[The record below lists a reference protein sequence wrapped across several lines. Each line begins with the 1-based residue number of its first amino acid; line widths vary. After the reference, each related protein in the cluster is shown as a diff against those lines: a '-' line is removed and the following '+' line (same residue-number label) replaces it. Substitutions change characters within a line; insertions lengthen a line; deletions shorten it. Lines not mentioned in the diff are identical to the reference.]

1 MCPIVRYNRHES
13 AFLHYFAVNFPDHI
27 KVNERETA
35 LDQRGTIFV
44 SFTHMK
50 SRSNPTLFFQQGC
63 SSWLNPLS
71 RLRFAPLIWGL
82 CVLGLISFA
91 TPHLASAQRG
101 TQSAQRALEQ
111 NESQLG
117 VRSRIQSGRN
127 AEQEIQYHRA
137 RTAWESGISLLEA
150 KARIDRV
157 LAQLPE
163 DTDALKL
170 RASILMGLG
179 RKEEAIDDA
188 LLVVQLD
195 STDGEGQLLL
205 CETAM
210 ANGNPVIAR
219 KALESASD
227 LIVTGVP
234 FLIRLSAC
242 ALSAKET
249 ARSEALARIAV
260 AQNERDPRGQIQLAR
275 IFLNTGR
282 APAALSIL
290 DRLSEEGLVIRTL
303 VTKDAEFA
311 SLYAASNKR

>member
-1 MCPIVRYNRHES
+1 M
-13 AFLHYFAVNFPDHI
+13 
-27 KVNERETA
+27 
-35 LDQRGTIFV
+35 IFV

-50 SRSNPTLFFQQGC
+50 LPSIQTLVVHLGFSRWLCPPSTLRPSPSIG
-63 SSWLNPLS
+63 
-71 RLRFAPLIWGL
+71 GL
-82 CVLGLISFA
+82 CVLALILF
-91 TPHLASAQRG
+91 TPRLTLAQRG

-111 NESQLG
+111 SESQLG
-117 VRSRIQSGRN
+117 VRSRVQSGRN
-127 AEQEIQYHRA
+127 AEQETQYHRA

-157 LAQLPE
+157 LAELPE

-170 RASILMGLG
+170 RVSILMGLG

-210 ANGNPVIAR
+210 ANGNPTIAHR
-219 KALESASD
+219 ALESASD
-227 LIVTGVP
+227 LIITGVP
-234 FLIRLSAC
+234 FLIRLSTC
-242 ALSAKET
+242 ALSANET

-260 AQNERDPRGQIQLAR
+260 AQNEKDPRGQIQLAR
-275 IFLNTGR
+275 IFLKTGR
-282 APAALSIL
+282 APAALGIL
-290 DRLSEEGLVIRTL
+290 DRLIEEGLVTRSL
-303 VTKDAEFA
+303 VTKDTEFS

>member
-1 MCPIVRYNRHES
+1 MGSIVRYNRHES
-13 AFLHYFAVNFPDHI
+13 AFLHYFAVKFLSVI
-27 KVNERETA
+27 EVNERETA
-35 LDQRGTIFV
+35 LDQGGMIFV
-44 SFTHMK
+44 SFTSMK
-50 SRSNPTLFFQQGC
+50 LLSIQTLLIQVGLSR
-63 SSWLNPLS
+63 WLNPRSRQRLS
-71 RLRFAPLIWGL
+71 PFIRGL
-82 CVLGLISFA
+82 CILAFILL
-91 TPHLASAQRG
+91 TPRLVSAQRG

-111 NESQLG
+111 SESQLG
-117 VRSRIQSGRN
+117 VGSRVQSGRN
-127 AEQEIQYHRA
+127 AEQETQYHRA

-170 RASILMGLG
+170 RVSILMGLG

-195 STDGEGQLLL
+195 ATDGEGQLLL

-210 ANGNPVIAR
+210 ANGNPAIAR
-219 KALESASD
+219 RALESASD

-234 FLIRLSAC
+234 FLIRLSTC

-275 IFLNTGR
+275 IFLKTGR
-282 APAALSIL
+282 APAAMGIL
-290 DRLSEEGLVIRTL
+290 DRIIEEGLVTRSL

-311 SLYAASNKR
+311 SLYDGSTKR